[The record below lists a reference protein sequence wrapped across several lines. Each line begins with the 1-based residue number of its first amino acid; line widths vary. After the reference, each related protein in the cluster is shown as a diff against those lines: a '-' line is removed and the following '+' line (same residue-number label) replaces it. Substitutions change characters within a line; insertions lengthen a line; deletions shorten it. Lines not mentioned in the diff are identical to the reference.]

1 MGVQRIN
8 APSAREKL
16 YVEVPCLLP
25 HRALCGQRK
34 WRHEGGDPDNS
45 MRCVALVRAEA
56 KSSCWLYLSPTR
68 ALSARDAAVGLL
80 RQRNTVVV
88 NSKQECEML
97 HIIVLM
103 EKFCVC

>member
-1 MGVQRIN
+1 MLALPVSHTRSGVI
-8 APSAREKL
+8 
-16 YVEVPCLLP
+16 V
-25 HRALCGQRK
+25 
-34 WRHEGGDPDNS
+34 
-45 MRCVALVRAEA
+45 
-56 KSSCWLYLSPTR
+56 
-68 ALSARDAAVGLL
+68 AAVGLL

>member
-16 YVEVPCLLP
+16 YVQVPCLLP

-68 ALSARDAAVGLL
+68 APVSSLRLL
-80 RQRNTVVV
+80 GFYVSETRW
-88 NSKQECEML
+88 S
-97 HIIVLM
+97 
-103 EKFCVC
+103 